1 MTTTLG
7 SDPTAVQSIDETPE
21 EALAREA
28 AEAPAVETMVRAAI
42 SMRGHLVAALT
53 TMREMAD
60 AAKSGDIKSLKM
72 LGIEAEALIAEN
84 QMLGMSIDRVPSM
97 PAPGS
102 RVTPDLVETIFG
114 IQRARIAA
122 RDANKTKKVGR

>member
-1 MTTTLG
+1 MSTLG
-7 SDPTAVQSIDETPE
+7 SDPTAVQSIEETPE

-28 AEAPAVETMVRAAI
+28 AQAPIYETAIRASI

-53 TMREMAD
+53 TMREMVD
-60 AAKSGDIKSLKM
+60 AAKTGDLKAVKM
-72 LGIEAEALIAEN
+72 LGLEAEALIAEN

-97 PAPGS
+97 PA
-102 RVTPDLVETIFG
+102 VTSKITLEDVETIYG

-122 RDANKTKKVGR
+122 RDANKRKMVGR

>member
-1 MTTTLG
+1 MTTLG
-7 SDPTAVQSIDETPE
+7 SDPSSVQSSEDQ
-21 EALAREA
+21 EA
-28 AEAPAVETMVRAAI
+28 ALESAAQNAPIFQTVIRASI

-60 AAKSGDIKSLKM
+60 AAKTGDTKALKM
-72 LGIEAEALIAEN
+72 LGLEAEALIAEN

-97 PAPGS
+97 PSPGTAMTLES
-102 RVTPDLVETIFG
+102 IETIFG

-122 RDANKTKKVGR
+122 RDANQMKRVGR